1 MGHSSSDLQKS
12 GMRFLWILA
21 CAIEARKLNQPALS
35 SVKEFLSVLEL
46 LITALMTC
54 LLESILSK
62 RYFWFGS

>member
-1 MGHSSSDLQKS
+1 
-12 GMRFLWILA
+12 MRFLCILA

-54 LLESILSK
+54 LLESIVRGTSGLDLELMAMSC
-62 RYFWFGS
+62 